1 MSQNF
6 QPHPRALADA
16 GEEQLHHRGKAV
28 LGESLPPPPPPPP
41 SAAAAAAAAAAATTT
56 PTTGGRVGLS
66 LMDLP
71 TELHILI
78 SKELIYPDAL
88 SLKHTSRHFYHLVY
102 TGVKLKVSWLMQ
114 RRRLHLE
121 CPNDTRCDLG
131 SDLRFCRGSVRLLM
145 QRRREHV
152 ECDSRPGLGC
162 LVFGTPV
169 CAHRQQP
176 LQRIRSWL
184 KSRLTIEL
192 QWLLLAAVLV
202 VVCWMW
208 LPQLSAYLAPS
219 T

>member
-1 MSQNF
+1 MSQNT

-16 GEEQLHHRGKAV
+16 GEEQQLLHHRGKAV
-28 LGESLPPPPPPPP
+28 LGESLLPPPPP
-41 SAAAAAAAAAAATTT
+41 SAAAAAATTKT
-56 PTTGGRVGLS
+56 PSTGRVGPS

-78 SKELIYPDAL
+78 SQELIYPDAL
-88 SLKHTSRHFYHLVY
+88 SLKHTSRHFYDLTY

-169 CAHRQQP
+169 CTHRQQP
-176 LQRIRSWL
+176 LQRIRRWL

-192 QWLLLAAVLV
+192 QWLLLAAALV

>member
-1 MSQNF
+1 MSQNT

-16 GEEQLHHRGKAV
+16 GEEQQLLHHRGKAV
-28 LGESLPPPPPPPP
+28 LGESLLPPPPPP
-41 SAAAAAAAAAAATTT
+41 SAAAAAATTKT
-56 PTTGGRVGLS
+56 PSTGRVGPS

-78 SKELIYPDAL
+78 SQELIYPDAL
-88 SLKHTSRHFYHLVY
+88 SLKHTSRHFYDLTY
-102 TGVKLKVSWLMQ
+102 TGLLFFLW
-114 RRRLHLE
+114 
-121 CPNDTRCDLG
+121 
-131 SDLRFCRGSVRLLM
+131 LLM

-169 CAHRQQP
+169 CTHRQQP
-176 LQRIRSWL
+176 LQRIRRWL

-192 QWLLLAAVLV
+192 QWLLLAAALV
-202 VVCWMW
+202 VLCWMW